1 METMNTPHNIPGRR
15 PEGNPYRVPDGYFA
29 ELRSTLRERVA
40 PQSEAVPRQSLWHRI
55 RGIVGA
61 SAAFGCLVLLA
72 TVGFYFTGYK
82 AQQRE
87 QLAMQEQVGEMLLGY
102 HLYTEDLEELDEY
115 VSGDPAALADEQAGF
130 AEAVTEYLDT
140 YGYSGAELLATLTET
155 ETDW

>member
-1 METMNTPHNIPGRR
+1 MNAPHNILGRR

-29 ELRSTLRERVA
+29 ELRNGLRERVA
-40 PQSEAVPRQSLWHRI
+40 PLSEAEAVPRQSLWHRI

-87 QLAMQEQVGEMLLGY
+87 QLAMQEQAGEMLLGY
-102 HLYTEDLEELDEY
+102 HVYSEDLEELDEY